1 VSDRPPADDGD
12 PDGSG
17 PPPLD
22 RVFDTG
28 LQHERTA
35 LAWDRTGLSLL
46 VVGALTL
53 RSGGPPYDDLFHA
66 PGYAAMLVG
75 AGLLWAGGRRYRRR
89 ELALRHGAS
98 PVHPRLVLLTGVSA
112 IAVSL
117 SALMLVLTR

>member
-1 VSDRPPADDGD
+1 VTDGAQPPDGD

-17 PPPLD
+17 PPPSD
-22 RVFDTG
+22 RVLDVG

-53 RSGGPPYDDLFHA
+53 RSGGPPYDDLLHV

-89 ELALRHGAS
+89 EDDLRRGGS
-98 PVHPRLVLLTGVSA
+98 PVQPHLVRLTGIVAMVVSVTALVLIL
-112 IAVSL
+112 
-117 SALMLVLTR
+117 RP